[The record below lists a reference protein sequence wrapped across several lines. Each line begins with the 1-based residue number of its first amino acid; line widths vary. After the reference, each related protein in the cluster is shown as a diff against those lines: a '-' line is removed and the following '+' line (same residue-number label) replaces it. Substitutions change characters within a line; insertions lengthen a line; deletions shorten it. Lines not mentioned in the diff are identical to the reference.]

1 VFETIKN
8 AWRLPDLRR
17 KILFTLF
24 MILVFRL
31 GAFIPVPYIDR
42 DALAKVIND
51 LTMLGFFDVVAGGT
65 FKNMSIFAMSVTPY
79 INSSIIMQLLTI
91 AIPALEELAKQG
103 EEGRKKLAEWTRY
116 GTAILAFIQAV
127 GIYFGLKNANALT
140 GGVPVITAQGQG
152 FLGFITIT
160 VTLTAGTVFLMWIGE
175 QITENGIGNGIS
187 LLIFAGIISRLPN
200 GVVSLWNYVAKLNE
214 FSLTSI
220 IAVLLFI
227 VMALAIIVFIIVIQ
241 EGERRI
247 PVQYAKRVVGRRV
260 YGGQSTHIPI
270 KVNIA
275 GVIPI
280 IFAISLVMLPTT
292 IAQFFPNS
300 GFYKFVKAYF
310 SSGSFW
316 YTFFYA
322 LFIIGFT
329 YFYTAIV
336 FNPVEIANNL
346 KNNGGFIPGIR
357 PGKPTVDF
365 ITRVLSKVTFAGAL
379 FLAFIAILPTLVGL
393 MFKHQLNIYFGGT
406 SLLIVVG
413 VALETIRQMEAQMLM
428 RHYKGFLS

>member
-1 VFETIKN
+1 MFETIKN

-24 MILVFRL
+24 MLLVFRL

-127 GIYFGLKNANALT
+127 GIYFGLKNATGLT
-140 GGVPVITAQGQG
+140 DGVPVITAQGQG

-160 VTLTAGTVFLMWIGE
+160 IALTAGTVFLMWIGE

-187 LLIFAGIISRLPN
+187 LLIFAGIISRIPN
-200 GVVSLWNYVAKLNE
+200 GAVSLWNYVAKLNE

-220 IAVLLFI
+220 IGVLLFL

-247 PVQYAKRVVGRRV
+247 PVQYAKRIVGRRV

-292 IAQFFPNS
+292 VAQFFPNS
-300 GFYKFVKAYF
+300 GFYKFVKTYF

-413 VALETIRQMEAQMLM
+413 VALETIRQMEAQMIM